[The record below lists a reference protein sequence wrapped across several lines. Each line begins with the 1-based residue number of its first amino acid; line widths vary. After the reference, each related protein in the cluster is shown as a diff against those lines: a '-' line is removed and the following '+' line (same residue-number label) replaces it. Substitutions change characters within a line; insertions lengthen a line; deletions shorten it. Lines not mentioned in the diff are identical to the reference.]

1 MIGKRQRR
9 AKSAPPLSEEEI
21 ALFRQAVADVR
32 PLRAL
37 NRICLS
43 PQRPWPEP
51 RPAVIDE
58 QAGRVDGLSDN
69 IPWYDNM
76 ESGEELVFRRPGL
89 SHQILKNLRCGHWK
103 IQSEIDL
110 HGHTSDEAR
119 QQLVLFLDECR
130 HFGLRCVRVIH
141 GKGLSSKN
149 REPVLKLKTANWLMQ
164 REDVLAFCPAK
175 PEDGGGGALV
185 VLLKAAGRMASEIK
199 T

>member
-1 MIGKRQRR
+1 VIGKRQRR
-9 AKSAPPLSEEEI
+9 AKSTPPLSEEEI
-21 ALFRQAVADVR
+21 ALFRKAVADVR
-32 PLRAL
+32 PLRPL
-37 NRICLS
+37 NRIRLS
-43 PQRPWPEP
+43 PPRPWPEP
-51 RPAVIDE
+51 RPVSLDE
-58 QAGRVDGLSDN
+58 QPGLGYGIDGLSDN
-69 IPWYDNM
+69 IPWYDNL

-89 SHQILKNLRCGHWK
+89 SHQILKNLRHGHWK

-164 REDVLAFCPAK
+164 RGDVLAFCQAR

-185 VLLKAAGRMASEIK
+185 VLLKAAGRMA
-199 T
+199 

>member
-1 MIGKRQRR
+1 MTGKRPRR
-9 AKSAPPLSEEEI
+9 AKSPPPLSEEEI
-21 ALFRQAVADVR
+21 ALFRKAVADVR
-32 PLRAL
+32 PLRGS
-37 NRICLS
+37 NRIRLA
-43 PQRPWPEP
+43 PPRPWPEP
-51 RPAVIDE
+51 RQTIPDE
-58 QAGRVDGLSDN
+58 PPGRADGLSDN

-89 SHQILKNLRCGHWK
+89 SHQILKNLRRGHWPV
-103 IQSEIDL
+103 QSEIDL

-130 HFGLRCVRVIH
+130 HLGLRCVRVIH

-175 PEDGGGGALV
+175 PAEGGGGALV
-185 VLLKAAGRMASEIK
+185 VLLRSAGRMA
-199 T
+199 